1 MRYCGREFSDQELAW
16 IRQLTADYPGRTRA
30 ELARVTCRTLGW
42 YKPDGELKAMSCR
55 VAMLR
60 MQADGLLELPPPRR
74 ARPAIRLAKTA
85 RTAPQASIDGPVH
98 ALPELH
104 LKPVERATSGL
115 WNEFIH
121 RYHYLGYTPLPGA
134 QLRYFAYTANT
145 PVALLG
151 FGAAAWQTAPRDR
164 FIGWTHDQR
173 QRHLHLIVNNA
184 RFLILPW
191 VRSVNLASKLLALAA
206 RRLPHD
212 WLQRYGYRP
221 VLLESFVDTERFAG
235 TCYKAANWRYLGQTQ
250 GRGKLGPRGR
260 QSVPIKDLWVYPL
273 QARFREYLTD

>member
-1 MRYCGREFSDQELAW
+1 
-16 IRQLTADYPGRTRA
+16 
-30 ELARVTCRTLGW
+30 
-42 YKPDGELKAMSCR
+42 MSCR

-74 ARPAIRLAKTA
+74 PRPVIRLVNTA
-85 RTAPQASIDGPVH
+85 RTAPQASINAPVH
-98 ALPELH
+98 TLPELH

-134 QLRYFAYTANT
+134 QWRYFAYTATT
-145 PVALLG
+145 PLALLG
-151 FGAAAWQTAPRDR
+151 FAAAAWQSAPRDR
-164 FIGWTHDQR
+164 FIGWTHEQR
-173 QRHLHLIVNNA
+173 QRHLQLIVNNA

-191 VRSVNLASKLLALAA
+191 VHSPNLASKLLAMAA

-221 VLLESFVDTERFAG
+221 VLLESFVQTDRFAG

-273 QARFREYLTD
+273 EARFRERLTD